1 MPSPPYK
8 STCIALRIYGNTY
21 RWAFKQDVFNKL
33 DIFSLNGIFKEM
45 SKSKGHFILRN
56 FFDCDGLKDKYEY
69 PNF

>member
-33 DIFSLNGIFKEM
+33 DIFSLNGIL
-45 SKSKGHFILRN
+45 KGIFRK
-56 FFDCDGLKDKYEY
+56 FFDCDGLKDKYKY
-69 PNF
+69 PNL